1 MTTILEIDLGPLLP
15 AFPEFVAGIVL
26 FAIIYYAM
34 AKVVVPRFQSTYSE
48 RAAEIQGGIEKAEM
62 AQAEAAEA
70 LQQYRT
76 QLAGAR
82 DEASSIREEAKAQ
95 GAQILAQMRAQAQS
109 EADRIISQAK
119 SQIEA
124 ERDMAVLP
132 DLRHLVDRQPN
143 RCRSLSRR
151 QVTVVAEPPGH
162 SLGKRFGLTLDLG
175 LADQER

>member
-34 AKVVVPRFQSTYSE
+34 AKVVVPRFEATYSE

-109 EADRIISQAK
+109 EADRIIAQAK

-124 ERDMAVLP
+124 ERVQAVQSLRTEVGGLAT
-132 DLRHLVDRQPN
+132 DLAGKIVGESLDDDERARRTVDRFI
-143 RCRSLSRR
+143 
-151 QVTVVAEPPGH
+151 AELEA
-162 SLGKRFGLTLDLG
+162 ST
-175 LADQER
+175 AEERV

>member
-34 AKVVVPRFQSTYSE
+34 AKVVVPRFESTYSE

-109 EADRIISQAK
+109 EADRIIAQAK

-124 ERDMAVLP
+124 ERVQAVQSLRTEVGGLAT
-132 DLRHLVDRQPN
+132 DLAGKIVGESLADDERARRTVDRF
-143 RCRSLSRR
+143 L
-151 QVTVVAEPPGH
+151 AELEA
-162 SLGKRFGLTLDLG
+162 ST
-175 LADQER
+175 AEERV

>member
-34 AKVVVPRFQSTYSE
+34 AKVVVPRFEATYSE

-70 LQQYRT
+70 LQQYRA

-109 EADRIISQAK
+109 EADRIIAQAK

-124 ERDMAVLP
+124 ERVQAVQSLRTEVGGLAT
-132 DLRHLVDRQPN
+132 DLAGKIVGESLDDDERARRTVDRF
-143 RCRSLSRR
+143 L
-151 QVTVVAEPPGH
+151 AELEA
-162 SLGKRFGLTLDLG
+162 ST
-175 LADQER
+175 AEERV

>member
-34 AKVVVPRFQSTYSE
+34 AKVVVPRFESTYSE

-109 EADRIISQAK
+109 EADRIIAQAK

-124 ERDMAVLP
+124 ERVQAVQSLRTEVGGLAT
-132 DLRHLVDRQPN
+132 DLAGKIVGESLDDDERARRTVDRFI
-143 RCRSLSRR
+143 
-151 QVTVVAEPPGH
+151 AELEA
-162 SLGKRFGLTLDLG
+162 SSE
-175 LADQER
+175 ERV

>member
-1 MTTILEIDLGPLLP
+1 VTTILEIDLGPLLP

-34 AKVVVPRFQSTYSE
+34 AKVVVPRFESTYSE

-124 ERDMAVLP
+124 ERDMAVQSLRTEVGGLAT
-132 DLRHLVDRQPN
+132 DLAGKIVGESLADDERARRTVDRF
-143 RCRSLSRR
+143 L
-151 QVTVVAEPPGH
+151 AELEA
-162 SLGKRFGLTLDLG
+162 ST
-175 LADQER
+175 AEERV

>member
-34 AKVVVPRFQSTYSE
+34 AKVVVPRFESTYSE

-124 ERDMAVLP
+124 ERDMAVQSLRTEVGGLAT
-132 DLRHLVDRQPN
+132 DLAGKIVGESLDDDERARRTVDRFI
-143 RCRSLSRR
+143 
-151 QVTVVAEPPGH
+151 AELEA
-162 SLGKRFGLTLDLG
+162 SSE
-175 LADQER
+175 ERV

>member
-34 AKVVVPRFQSTYSE
+34 AKVVVPRFEATYSE

-124 ERDMAVLP
+124 ERDMAVQSLRTEVGGLAT
-132 DLRHLVDRQPN
+132 DLAGKIVGESLDDDERARRTVDRF
-143 RCRSLSRR
+143 L
-151 QVTVVAEPPGH
+151 AELEA
-162 SLGKRFGLTLDLG
+162 ST
-175 LADQER
+175 AEERV